1 MLKILNKPY
10 PFNDDLKFNSLIIF
24 FITIG
29 IFIFLLLYQPFDIDN
44 LAVRQKYIMIAG
56 FSVITFLALTLHLL
70 IIPSFFPKGFSSAV
84 WTIKKEILWNLWILF
99 TILAGYFLFTRFMG
113 VMKFG
118 FDMVIKL
125 VFVAVIPISVLII
138 VNYNKMIR
146 SHLKLADEMNRKLKD
161 NKGIH
166 EKVVSFQSDYQKDS
180 LAIKIS
186 ALLFIRSANN
196 YIEVY
201 WKEGENVKNQ
211 LIRMS
216 LTSAEEIL
224 KEHKFVLKCHRS
236 YLINTNHIEKVEGNS
251 QGYKLY
257 FENVSFPIPV
267 SKSSVGKLQG
277 LI

>member
-125 VFVAVIPISVLII
+125 VFVAVIPITVLII

-146 SHLKLADEMNRKLKD
+146 SHLKLADEMNKKLKD
-161 NKGIH
+161 NKTIQ
-166 EKVVSFQSDYQKDS
+166 EKVVSFNSDYQKDS
-180 LAIKIS
+180 LAIKVS
-186 ALLFIRSANN
+186 SLLFIRSANN
-196 YIEVY
+196 YIEVF
-201 WKEGENVKNQ
+201 WKEGGNIKNQ

-216 LTSAEEIL
+216 LLSAEEIL
-224 KEHKFVLKCHRS
+224 KEHKFILKCHRS
-236 YLINTNHIEKVEGNS
+236 YLININHIEKVEGNS

-257 FENVSFPIPV
+257 YENVNFPIPV

-277 LI
+277 MI